1 MGGWQGA
8 LARAGCASRAFLP
21 ALMGVSCPASGL
33 PGWAGDGLGAGT
45 RDEWKSE
52 APSQVTGAQAGEDPG
67 VGGRGWAGPR
77 GAARPKRSGRRSPR
91 DQEAEALRRRPE
103 VSGVAL
109 GKRPARSRRPLP
121 MTMGFEALGPGRAR
135 GIAGGAA
142 TTKVTC
148 GLGADWRLGAG
159 GADLGHRDS
168 SPETKGQGR
177 PPAPNQVHLVHVAG
191 MDAGE
196 GTASLQLPGPLL
208 GVSERWLRLRGCK
221 TLTLASP
228 WRLEVAS

>member
-1 MGGWQGA
+1 MEERGTEPGGR
-8 LARAGCASRAFLP
+8 RAGRGGPWGGRARVGGTPRGGAAEAQREEIAAGSGSGGAAPASRGEWGRPGEEARKVP
-21 ALMGVSCPASGL
+21 ATP
-33 PGWAGDGLGAGT
+33 PNDDGF
-45 RDEWKSE
+45 
-52 APSQVTGAQAGEDPG
+52 
-67 VGGRGWAGPR
+67 RGSWS
-77 GAARPKRSGRRSPR
+77 RP
-91 DQEAEALRRRPE
+91 
-103 VSGVAL
+103 
-109 GKRPARSRRPLP
+109 
-121 MTMGFEALGPGRAR
+121 RAR

-177 PPAPNQVHLVHVAG
+177 PPAPNQVHLGHVAG